1 MQSWGTST
9 SQMDYSR
16 LGPAQ
21 DHVLGHFQPSL
32 RDSLLE
38 RAVLTQTLL
47 QLFKQ
52 LFALTRSEEAVG
64 LDPML
69 AGIQVVVAPFQ
80 RIKGGVRAPL
90 QDQATLDH
98 QDLIS
103 PADGREP
110 VGDHE
115 RSAPLHQVA
124 EAILN
129 HGIRFRI
136 KRRSRFIEDE

>member
-1 MQSWGTST
+1 MPQDAILGYFYLSNGLFATRG
-9 SQMDYSR
+9 SQPR
-16 LGPAQ
+16 TQ
-21 DHVLGHFQPSL
+21 VLGYSQPSL

-103 PADGREP
+103 PADG
-110 VGDHE
+110 
-115 RSAPLHQVA
+115 
-124 EAILN
+124 
-129 HGIRFRI
+129 
-136 KRRSRFIEDE
+136 